1 MTTDLSHLSPQ
12 HPILYR
18 LASDGEALDFL
29 YAQCPACGKLAFPA
43 NVPGCGH
50 CGESLTDAEQVAR
63 PGRGT
68 LLEYVTLH
76 VPLLPGMEVPRIA
89 ADIQL
94 EAGPIEEGVIQGTD
108 EAALRVGM
116 ALRAVAV
123 PVPDGEFFVCRFA
136 PVAGDAA

>member
-1 MTTDLSHLSPQ
+1 MTTELSALSPQ

-29 YAQCPACGKLAFPA
+29 YAQCPSCGKLAFPA

-50 CGESLTDAEQVAR
+50 CGDSLKDAAQVAR
-63 PGRGT
+63 PGHGT
-68 LLEYVTLH
+68 LMEYVTLH

-89 ADIQL
+89 ADILL

-123 PVPDGEFFVCRFA
+123 PVPGGEFFACRFA
-136 PVAGDAA
+136 PTEGESA

>member
-18 LASDGEALDFL
+18 LASDGTALDFL
-29 YAQCPACGKLAFPA
+29 YAQCPSCGKLAFPA

-50 CGESLTDAEQVAR
+50 CGDSLQDAVQVAR
-63 PGRGT
+63 PGHGT
-68 LLEYVTLH
+68 LMEYVTLH

-89 ADIQL
+89 ADILL
-94 EAGPIEEGVIQGTD
+94 EAGSIEEGVIEGTD
-108 EAALRVGM
+108 EADLRVGM

-123 PVPDGEFFVCRFA
+123 PVPGSEFFACRFVA
-136 PVAGDAA
+136 RAGDPA